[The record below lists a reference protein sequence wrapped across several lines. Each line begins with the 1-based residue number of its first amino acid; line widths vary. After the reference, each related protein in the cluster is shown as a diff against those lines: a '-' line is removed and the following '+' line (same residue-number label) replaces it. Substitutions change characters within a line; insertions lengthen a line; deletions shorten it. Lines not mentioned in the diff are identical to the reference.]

1 MLIAERSLKIK
12 SSTDDVEVPISIYL
26 PREID
31 GAWLCKF
38 TIEWP
43 DGDIQMDA
51 SGSDS
56 VQAIELAL
64 KMIGAFLYASD
75 HHAAGKLMWLEPAQG
90 YGFPVTNYLRDM
102 LIGEDKKFF

>member
-12 SSTDDVEVPISIYL
+12 SLADDVEVPISIYL
-26 PREID
+26 PREVE

-43 DGDIQMDA
+43 DGEIQMDA
-51 SGSDS
+51 NGSDS

-64 KMIGAFLYASD
+64 KMIGSFLYASD
-75 HHAAGKLMWLEPAQG
+75 YHASGTLIWLEPGKG
-90 YGFPVTNYLRDM
+90 YGFPVPNNLRDM
-102 LIGEDKKFF
+102 LIGDDKKYL